1 MRLFVAV
8 RPPAEA
14 LAELGELVDRLAT
27 FRAGARLA
35 DRAHWHLTVAF
46 LGDVPETRVP
56 DVSAALTAA
65 AGPAT
70 PLRLR
75 LAGGGRFGRGRFA
88 VLWAG
93 VDGADDGALG
103 AFAGLARGVRRQLRR
118 ARLPYDDKPFRPH
131 LTLARP
137 GDKVGPAELAADL
150 DLLRGF
156 TGVPFPVDRLL
167 LFRSELGPHPVHQL
181 LSEHLLGA

>member
-1 MRLFVAV
+1 VRLFVAV
-8 RPPAEA
+8 RPPDEA
-14 LAELGELVDRLAT
+14 LAELGELVDGLAT

-35 DRAHWHLTVAF
+35 DRARWHVTVAF
-46 LGDVPETRVP
+46 LGDVPETRVS
-56 DVSAALTAA
+56 DVSEALTAA
-65 AGPAT
+65 AGSAA

-93 VDGADDGALG
+93 VAGADDGALD

-137 GDKVGPAELAADL
+137 GARVGPAELTADV
-150 DLLRGF
+150 DLLRRF
-156 TGVPFPVDRLL
+156 TGAPFAVDRLL
-167 LFRSELGPHPVHQL
+167 LFRSELGPQPTHQL
-181 LSEHLLGA
+181 LSEHPLGA